1 LWALS
6 GEGEMRRTSKSK
18 PPVFVP
24 GLRIKNGTRARFF
37 LCNLVEQVS
46 AEKQGGIME
55 DRILDLRLS
64 DFEKEGL
71 YLLFPD
77 STILELTKEN
87 IEKVTDH
94 YWQDPTKIPEDKRKA
109 IEFQKCYFCPH
120 KNKEDICDSI
130 RPMLPFL
137 DIVDQYVSYDK
148 IIAVYKGS
156 EDKLVHVKATTM
168 QDALKYV
175 SILSLL
181 RYNLVLQ
188 KYWRYYY
195 GIIPIM
201 SGREVATRVY
211 LNMYW
216 LHQGNLE
223 EIKEMINR
231 FGEELRVSSTNQ
243 VKRLN
248 LVCKNDAFVNAF
260 VNTQLVTQFLVNIEG
275 ILTKSFDDFEKSFQI
290 QL

>member
-1 LWALS
+1 
-6 GEGEMRRTSKSK
+6 
-18 PPVFVP
+18 V
-24 GLRIKNGTRARFF
+24 
-37 LCNLVEQVS
+37 
-46 AEKQGGIME
+46 E
-55 DRILDLRLS
+55 DRILDLRLG

-71 YLLFPD
+71 YLLSPD
-77 STILELTKEN
+77 STRLDLTKEN
-87 IEKVTDH
+87 IERVTDR

-120 KNKEDICDSI
+120 RDKEDICDSI
-130 RPMLPFL
+130 RPLLPFL
-137 DIVDQYVSYDK
+137 DIVDKYVSYDK
-148 IIAVYKGS
+148 VIAVYKGG
-156 EDKLVHVKATTM
+156 EEKLVHIRETTM

-188 KYWRYYY
+188 KYWKYYY

-201 SGREVATRVY
+201 GGREVATRVY

-216 LHQGNLE
+216 LHNGNLE
-223 EIKEMINR
+223 EIKEMIKK

-243 VKRLN
+243 VKRMN

-260 VNTQLVTQFLVNIEG
+260 VNAQLVTQFLINIEY
-275 ILTKSFDDFEKSFQI
+275 ILAKSFDDFERSFQVWP
-290 QL
+290 

>member
-1 LWALS
+1 MEKLA
-6 GEGEMRRTSKSK
+6 GE
-18 PPVFVP
+18 
-24 GLRIKNGTRARFF
+24 A
-37 LCNLVEQVS
+37 VEN
-46 AEKQGGIME
+46 KT
-55 DRILDLRLS
+55 LNLRLS

-77 STILELTKEN
+77 ATRLELTKEN
-87 IEKVTDH
+87 IEQVTDR
-94 YWQDPTKIPEDKRKA
+94 YWQDPTKIPEDMRKA
-109 IEFQKCYFCPH
+109 IDFQKCYFCPH

-137 DIVDQYVSYDK
+137 DVVDKYVSYDRV
-148 IIAVYKGS
+148 IAVYKGN
-156 EDKLVHVKATTM
+156 EEKLVYVKATSM
-168 QDALKYV
+168 QDALRYV

-188 KYWRYYY
+188 KYWKYYY
-195 GIIPIM
+195 GIIPII
-201 SGREVATRVY
+201 GGGEVATRVY

-216 LHQGNLE
+216 LHRGNFE
-223 EIKEMINR
+223 EIKGIIKR

-260 VNTQLVTQFLVNIEG
+260 VNTQLVTEFLIHEED
-275 ILTKSFDDFEKSFQI
+275 ILAKSFDDFEKSFQI
-290 QL
+290 RLQE

>member
-1 LWALS
+1 
-6 GEGEMRRTSKSK
+6 
-18 PPVFVP
+18 
-24 GLRIKNGTRARFF
+24 
-37 LCNLVEQVS
+37 
-46 AEKQGGIME
+46 ME
-55 DRILDLRLS
+55 DKLDLKLS

-77 STILELTKEN
+77 STRLELTKEN
-87 IEKVTDH
+87 IERVADR

-130 RPMLPFL
+130 RPILPFL
-137 DIVDQYVSYDK
+137 DIVDRYVSYDK
-148 IIAVYKGS
+148 ITAVYKGS
-156 EDKLVHVKATTM
+156 EERLVHIRATTM

-188 KYWRYYY
+188 KYWKYYY

-201 SGREVATRVY
+201 GGREVATRVY

-216 LHQGNLE
+216 LHKGNLE
-223 EIKEMINR
+223 EMKEMLRR

-260 VNTQLVTQFLVNIEG
+260 VNTQLVTQFLINMED
-275 ILTKSFDDFEKSFQI
+275 ILTKSFNDFERSFQVR
-290 QL
+290 L

>member
-1 LWALS
+1 MAD
-6 GEGEMRRTSKSK
+6 GR
-18 PPVFVP
+18 
-24 GLRIKNGTRARFF
+24 
-37 LCNLVEQVS
+37 
-46 AEKQGGIME
+46 QGGIME
-55 DRILDLRLS
+55 DNIIDLRLS

-77 STILELTKEN
+77 STRLELTKEN
-87 IEKVTDH
+87 IEKVTES
-94 YWQDPTKIPEDKRKA
+94 YWHDLAKIPEDMRKA
-109 IEFQKCYFCPH
+109 IDFQKCYFCPH
-120 KNKEDICDSI
+120 KNQEDICDSI

-137 DIVDQYVSYDK
+137 DVVDQYMSYDK
-148 IIAVYKGS
+148 VIAVYKGN
-156 EDKLVHVKATTM
+156 EDRLVHVKETTM

-181 RYNLVLQ
+181 RYNLVLR
-188 KYWRYYY
+188 KYWKYYY
-195 GIIPIM
+195 GIIPITG
-201 SGREVATRVY
+201 GREVAVRVY

-216 LHQGNLE
+216 LHKGNLE
-223 EIKEMINR
+223 EIKGMIKR

-275 ILTKSFDDFEKSFQI
+275 ILTKSFEEFEGSLQGS
-290 QL
+290 Q

>member
-1 LWALS
+1 
-6 GEGEMRRTSKSK
+6 
-18 PPVFVP
+18 
-24 GLRIKNGTRARFF
+24 
-37 LCNLVEQVS
+37 
-46 AEKQGGIME
+46 ME
-55 DRILDLRLS
+55 DRILDLKLS

-77 STILELTKEN
+77 STKLELTKEN
-87 IEKVTDH
+87 IEKVTDR
-94 YWQDPTKIPEDKRKA
+94 YWQDLAKIPEDKRKA
-109 IEFQKCYFCPH
+109 IDFQKCYFCPH
-120 KNKEDICDSI
+120 KNEEDICDSI

-137 DIVDQYVSYDK
+137 DIVDKYVSYDRV
-148 IIAVYKGS
+148 IAVYKGN
-156 EDKLVHVKATTM
+156 EDKLVHVRATSM

-188 KYWRYYY
+188 KYWKYYY

-201 SGREVATRVY
+201 GGREVATRVY

-216 LHQGNLE
+216 LHKGNLE
-223 EIKEMINR
+223 EIKGLIKR

-260 VNTQLVTQFLVNIEG
+260 VNTQLVTQILVNIES
-275 ILTKSFDDFEKSFQI
+275 ILTKSLNDFEGDSQFRPVK
-290 QL
+290 

>member
-1 LWALS
+1 
-6 GEGEMRRTSKSK
+6 
-18 PPVFVP
+18 
-24 GLRIKNGTRARFF
+24 
-37 LCNLVEQVS
+37 VED
-46 AEKQGGIME
+46 K
-55 DRILDLRLS
+55 ILNLRLS

-77 STILELTKEN
+77 STKLELTKEN
-87 IEKVTDH
+87 IEKVTDR
-94 YWQDPTKIPEDKRKA
+94 YWQDLAKIPEDKRKA
-109 IEFQKCYFCPH
+109 IDFQKCYFCPH
-120 KNKEDICDSI
+120 KNEEDICDSI

-137 DIVDQYVSYDK
+137 DIVDKYLSYDNV
-148 IIAVYKGS
+148 IAVYKGN
-156 EDKLVHVKATTM
+156 EDKLVHVRATTM

-188 KYWRYYY
+188 KYWKYYY

-201 SGREVATRVY
+201 GGREVATRVY

-216 LHQGNLE
+216 LHKGNLE
-223 EIKEMINR
+223 EIKEMIKR

-260 VNTQLVTQFLVNIEG
+260 VNTQLVTQFLTHIED
-275 ILTKSFDDFEKSFQI
+275 ILTKSFNDFEGSSKIRPQE
-290 QL
+290 